1 MLTLMCSSESSVSL
15 PEGRDMKTSR
25 ILPEGVGGGR
35 SGIIIQGRRGGQKKE
50 WERRKVG
57 GGEEEEGGERT
68 NLEWLWHIQVASL
81 HVL

>member
-1 MLTLMCSSESSVSL
+1 
-15 PEGRDMKTSR
+15 MKTSR

-57 GGEEEEGGERT
+57 GWGRKRREGNVPICNGFGTSRLLPFT
-68 NLEWLWHIQVASL
+68 YSDLRYASGYL
-81 HVL
+81 SSSPSA

>member
-1 MLTLMCSSESSVSL
+1 
-15 PEGRDMKTSR
+15 MKTSR

-57 GGEEEEGGERT
+57 VVGVGEEEEGGKRT
-68 NLEWLWHIQVASL
+68 NL
-81 HVL
+81 